1 MPRVLHI
8 VNRLNLG
15 GITYNA
21 ASIASR
27 LRPEFDTQLIA
38 GVKESSE
45 ESSEFMVRDLGIDP
59 IIIGDM
65 HREINL
71 KKDWKAYVQ
80 ILKAIKDFQ
89 PDIVHTH
96 AAKAGMLGR
105 LAAWRAGVP
114 VIVHTFHGHVFHSYF
129 GKFKTYFFLSLERLL
144 SRISTAII
152 AISEKQKHELCNV
165 YKACPSL
172 KTHIVELGYDL
183 EPFLNSTSTDRIAFR
198 EKYHLQ
204 DDTLA
209 VGLIGRVVP
218 IKNLKFF
225 IDCWVSVSLPSGN
238 NNKAFI
244 IGDGE
249 QRAELQDYCVGK
261 GLTVST
267 PEHPDSAASVVFTS
281 WIYPVH
287 SALAGLDIVALTS
300 LNEGT
305 PASLIEAQAA
315 GKPIVA
321 TEVGGVS
328 NIVIPGQTAL
338 LSKTGDKQAFCKNLE
353 QLLNDA
359 SQRAKM
365 ARQGPPYVKAR
376 FHYTRLTRDMQKLYR
391 QLLSERAPR
400 K

>member
-38 GVKESSE
+38 GVKEESE
-45 ESSEFMVRDLGIDP
+45 ESSEFMVRDLGIEP
-59 IIIGDM
+59 IIIADM

-105 LAAWRAGVP
+105 LAAWRTGVP

-129 GKFKTYFFLSLERLL
+129 GKLKTYFFLSLERLL

-152 AISEKQKHELCNV
+152 AISEKQKHELCMV
-165 YKACPSL
+165 YKACPSH

-183 EPFLNSTSTDRIAFR
+183 EPFLNSTPTDRLVFR
-198 EKYHLQ
+198 EKYHLK

-218 IKNLKFF
+218 VKNLKFF
-225 IDCWVSVSLPSGN
+225 IDCWVSASGPSGKES
-238 NNKAFI
+238 KAFI

-249 QRAELQDYCVGK
+249 QRVELQDYCVRK

-267 PEHPDSAASVVFTS
+267 PEHPDATASIVFTS

-287 SALAGLDIVALTS
+287 SVLAGLDIVALTS

-321 TEVGGVS
+321 TDVGGVS
-328 NIVIPGQTAL
+328 NIVLPGQTAL
-338 LSKTGDKQAFCKNLE
+338 LSTAGDKQSFCKNLE
-353 QLLNDA
+353 QLLNNA
-359 SQRAKM
+359 SKRAEM
-365 ARQGPPYVKAR
+365 ARQGPPFAKAR

-400 K
+400 T

>member
-21 ASIASR
+21 ASITAR
-27 LRPEFDTQLIA
+27 LKPEFETLLIA
-38 GVKESSE
+38 GIKEESE
-45 ESSEFMVRDLGIDP
+45 ESSEFMVRDLGIEP
-59 IIIGDM
+59 ILIQDM

-71 KKDWKAYVQ
+71 KKDWNAYRE
-80 ILKAIKDFQ
+80 ILRIIKDFR

-152 AISEKQKHELCNV
+152 AISEKQKQELCMV
-165 YKACPSL
+165 YKACPSH

-183 EPFLNSTSTDRIAFR
+183 EPFLNSTTTDRLAFR
-198 EKYHLQ
+198 DKYHLN

-225 IDCWVSVSLPSGN
+225 IDCWVSVSSPSG
-238 NNKAFI
+238 KESKVFI

-249 QRAELQDYCVGK
+249 QRAELQEYCVEK

-267 PEHPDSAASVVFTS
+267 PEQPDATASMVFTS
-281 WIYPVH
+281 WIYPVQ

-315 GKPIVA
+315 GKPIVS
-321 TEVGGVS
+321 TDVGGVR
-328 NIVIPGQTAL
+328 NIVLPGQTAL
-338 LSKTGDKQAFCKNLE
+338 LSPVGDKQAFCENLA
-353 QLLNDA
+353 QLLFDA
-359 SQRAKM
+359 SKRVEMTKYGPAFAKE
-365 ARQGPPYVKAR
+365 R
-376 FHYTRLTRDMQKLYR
+376 FHFTRLTRDIR
-391 QLLSERAPR
+391 QLYSELLR
-400 K
+400 KRGRNT